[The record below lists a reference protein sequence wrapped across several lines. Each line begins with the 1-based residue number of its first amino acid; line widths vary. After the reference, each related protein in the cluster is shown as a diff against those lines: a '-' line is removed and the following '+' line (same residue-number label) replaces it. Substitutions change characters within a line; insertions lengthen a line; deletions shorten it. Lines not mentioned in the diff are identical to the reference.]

1 MTHLRAA
8 LAAFCFLALSAV
20 GVAAQQGE
28 RDPLSRGFDLE
39 RRGATAAAATAYRE
53 ALAARPA
60 DLAALLGLE
69 RVLTALERQA
79 DILPSLRAALEAN
92 PRSGPLWGVGVRVWT
107 ALGETDSARAALE
120 QWVAVAPGSDDP
132 WRELGRA
139 MVGRRDRQGARRVYL
154 EGRERLGQPT
164 ALAAEL
170 AELMTL
176 EGRYTDAA
184 KEWALATRTMDGY
197 RHTAASALA
206 PAPPNQRSAIL
217 KTLQESGGEAASA
230 GAMLAA
236 RWGDPVAG
244 FRLLEAAL
252 PEENSRAAVR
262 LREFLEQVTPAESP
276 AAWHAQGLALEALAG
291 KVPATQAP
299 RIRNDAARAF
309 AEAGRP
315 EDARRMLGDLV
326 VDASASRALQ
336 TGAAT
341 TLVSLLVE
349 EGRLDEAQAR
359 LADLGTASPAERA
372 ALTRRVALGWARAGE
387 LDKAEAVVARDS
399 SVDGFAVRGRLRLF
413 RGDVEGARQLLVAA
427 GPFAGGREAG
437 VERLALLALVQ
448 PIERAQV
455 PGLGAALLAAERGD
469 TTTAVEQLERTAGE
483 LGATGGGPEL
493 LLLAGR
499 LELGR
504 NAPESAERLF
514 LAAKDARSSS
524 AAPAALL
531 ELARMALARG
541 RPGEAIPYLETLIL
555 EHAPSALVPQ
565 ARRLLDEA
573 RGAVPRS

>member
-1 MTHLRAA
+1 MTLRRAA
-8 LAAFCFLALSAV
+8 LAAFCFLGLSAAR
-20 GVAAQQGE
+20 VAAQQGE

-53 ALAARPA
+53 ALAARPS

-79 DILPSLRAALEAN
+79 DILPSLRGALEAN

-120 QWVAVAPGSDDP
+120 QWVVVAPGSDDP
-132 WRELGRA
+132 WREWGRA
-139 MVGRRDRQGARRVYL
+139 LLGRRDRQGARRAYL
-154 EGRERLGQPT
+154 EGRERLGQPA

-217 KTLQESGGEAASA
+217 KTLQDAGGEASSTA
-230 GAMLAA
+230 AMLAA

-244 FRLLEAAL
+244 FRMLEAAL

-276 AAWHAQGLALEALAG
+276 AAWHAQGLALEALAA

-315 EDARRMLGDLV
+315 EDARRMLGDLA
-326 VDASASRALQ
+326 VDASAPRALQ
-336 TGAAT
+336 AGAAT

-349 EGRLDEAQAR
+349 EGKLEEAQAR
-359 LADLGTASPAERA
+359 LGDLGTASPAERA
-372 ALTRRVALGWARAGE
+372 SLTRRVALGWAKTGE
-387 LDKAEAVVARDS
+387 LDKAEALVASDS
-399 SVDGFAVRGRLRLF
+399 SVDGLAVRGRLRLF

-437 VERLALLALVQ
+437 AERLALLALVQ

-469 TTTAVEQLERTAGE
+469 TTAAVEQLERTAGE
-483 LGATGGGPEL
+483 LGFTGGGPEL

-499 LELGR
+499 MELVR
-504 NAPESAERLF
+504 NAPDAAERLF
-514 LAAKDARSSS
+514 LVAKDARNSS

-531 ELARMALARG
+531 ELARLALARG

>member
-1 MTHLRAA
+1 VTLLRAA
-8 LAAFCFLALSAV
+8 AAAFCFLGLSSA
-20 GVAAQQGE
+20 GVSAQQE

-53 ALAARPA
+53 ALAARPS

-69 RVLTALERQA
+69 RVLTSLERQVE
-79 DILPSLRAALEAN
+79 ILPSLQAALAGN

-107 ALGETDSARAALE
+107 ALGETDSARAAMDRWAE
-120 QWVAVAPGSDDP
+120 VAPGSDDP

-139 MVGRRDRQGARRVYL
+139 LLARRDRQGARRAYL
-154 EGRERLGQPT
+154 EGRERLGEPA

-170 AELMTL
+170 AELLTL

-184 KEWALATRTMDGY
+184 REWALATRTVDGY

-206 PAPPNQRSAIL
+206 PAPPNQRGAIL
-217 KTLQESGGEAASA
+217 KTLQESGGEAASTA
-230 GAMLAA
+230 AMLAA

-244 FRLLEAAL
+244 FHMLAAAL

-262 LREFLEQVTPAESP
+262 LREFLEQVSPAESP
-276 AAWHAQGLALEALAG
+276 AAWHAQALALEALAG

-299 RIRNDAARAF
+299 RIRSDAARAY

-315 EDARRMLGDLV
+315 EDARRMLGDLA
-326 VDASASRALQ
+326 VDASAPRAMQ
-336 TGAAT
+336 SGAAT
-341 TLVSLLVE
+341 TLVALLAD
-349 EGRLDEAQAR
+349 EGKLEEAQAR
-359 LADLGTASPAERA
+359 LGDLGAASPAERA
-372 ALTRRVALGWARAGE
+372 ALTRRVALGWARQGE
-387 LDKAEAVVARDS
+387 LDKAEALVASDS
-399 SVDGFAVRGRLRLF
+399 SVDGLAVRGRLRLF
-413 RGDVEGARQLLVAA
+413 RGDVAGARQLLVAA
-427 GPFAGGREAG
+427 GPFAGGREASAG
-437 VERLALLALVQ
+437 RLALLALVQ

-455 PGLGAALLAAERGD
+455 PTLGAALLAAERGD
-469 TTTAVEQLERTAGE
+469 TTAAVKELERTAAD

-499 LELGR
+499 MELGR
-504 NAPESAERLF
+504 NAPESAERRF
-514 LAAKDARSSS
+514 LAATDFRNSS

-541 RPGEAIPYLETLIL
+541 QPGEAIPYLETLIL

-573 RGAVPRS
+573 KGAVPRS